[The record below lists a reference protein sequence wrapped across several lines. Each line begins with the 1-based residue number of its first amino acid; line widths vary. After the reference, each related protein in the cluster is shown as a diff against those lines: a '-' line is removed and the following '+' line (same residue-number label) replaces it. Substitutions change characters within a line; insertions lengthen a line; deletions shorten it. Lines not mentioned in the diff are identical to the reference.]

1 MLHTPLDTF
10 GSILGG
16 LSSATNQAAAAQTS
30 FVSLGPIDE
39 SDLFDDQLDDS
50 RSVTPNQGTN
60 VIEVQVHPPPGKI
73 KQQPAVEGEPQQIR
87 RERSASWNDLKAA
100 FSHSKRRLSPNNATP
115 ESLSPTTP
123 TFPHQA
129 GTPTEA
135 PNGGALEDSTTKSFF
150 GRSRAESQP
159 VKVGSGGGIFLARSI
174 FSKAAK
180 AEREDAKSR
189 AKGERTSGQERA
201 TSPST
206 PTSPSLP
213 WTPSIESGDVPLS
226 SKAAKALEKNRRKE
240 EQKRKLEQLAE
251 QLKAGN
257 KKGQDG
263 LSFVSSSSGEQ
274 RKAANHWIE
283 DTDGMY
289 GGSLNSWGGL

>member
-1 MLHTPLDTF
+1 MPRRGILAEKARDQTTSHRMWDQRSNQDIRIHCRELNLWFPPPLHMRQAFSLLVRRLEWILLKYREVRAHCIRATLVTRRRYRHHCQTSRSMTSPSTPSGGHAHSPITPESPMLHTPLDTF

-16 LSSATNQAAAAQTS
+16 LSSPTNQAAAAQTS

-50 RSVTPNQGTN
+50 RSVTPNQGAN

-150 GRSRAESQP
+150 GRSRAEKPACQSRERRRHI
-159 VKVGSGGGIFLARSI
+159 SRSI
-174 FSKAAK
+174 HFFEGCQS
-180 AEREDAKSR
+180 
-189 AKGERTSGQERA
+189 
-201 TSPST
+201 
-206 PTSPSLP
+206 
-213 WTPSIESGDVPLS
+213 
-226 SKAAKALEKNRRKE
+226 
-240 EQKRKLEQLAE
+240 
-251 QLKAGN
+251 
-257 KKGQDG
+257 
-263 LSFVSSSSGEQ
+263 
-274 RKAANHWIE
+274 
-283 DTDGMY
+283 
-289 GGSLNSWGGL
+289 